1 MTTLAPALSD
11 RIFPRSN
18 TLVRDLSLVMAGS
31 LLMALL
37 AQVRIPLGFTPVP
50 LTGQTLGVLLVGA
63 LLGSRRGAA
72 ALALYIAEGVLGLP
86 FFAGGGSGW
95 AYLLGPTGGY
105 LLGFVAAASVVGW
118 LAERGLERKLRTAL
132 LPFAAGTLVIYLCGA
147 GWLAVLMGVQKAFAL
162 GVLPFLFGDVLKA
175 LFAAL
180 LLPGLWQALR
190 PRLPRA

>member
-1 MTTLAPALSD
+1 MTTFAPTLSN
-11 RIFPRSN
+11 RIFPRAN
-18 TLVRDLSLVMAGS
+18 TLVRDLCLVTAGS

-63 LLGSRRGAA
+63 LLGARRGAA
-72 ALALYIAEGVLGLP
+72 ALALYIAEGLLGLP

-95 AYLLGPTGGY
+95 TYLLGPTGGY

-132 LPFAAGTLVIYLCGA
+132 LPFAAGTMVIYLCGA
-147 GWLAVLMGVQKAFAL
+147 GWLALLMGMQKAFAL

-190 PRLPRA
+190 PRLSRM